1 MISCMVMNHLV
12 PPRTPEQLTT
22 PLDLQRESLMRSSDA
37 RRKCTPPPPLPPLS
51 DALSADSLFVHGELH
66 TLFPL
71 PPACAHTHKKA
82 GGVRKAW

>member
-1 MISCMVMNHLV
+1 MVMNHLV

-37 RRKCTPPPPLPPLS
+37 RRKCTPSLPYLPFQTRCLRTLYLS
-51 DALSADSLFVHGELH
+51 TVSY
-66 TLFPL
+66 TLYFPYL
-71 PPACAHTHKKA
+71 LRVRTRAHTHKKA